1 MIIILEKRTNTSNLK
16 IQWYVVIIF
25 TEFVY
30 IFLFRRLY
38 WLVLK
43 KNFRYQFPL
52 QLKYSS
58 AVHPYHI
65 IHPRKM
71 YPQSSLT
78 TQCKSMGC
86 NTHSRFLLHPGY
98 NPILTQRVP
107 IIITQRVPQPQKMD
121 SYLCLCPTKVIPFWP
136 NELRNCHQKAILYPI
151 MGTRVSFV
159 YNHYLVCWDFFGYIF
174 TEFSFFL
181 GPSLNFDHIPEY
193 PLVYPKPPQQ
203 LPAQEIPIV
212 YANSYE
218 NQDNTRQLPITT
230 VSTTPKTVLDEVKD
244 ILDLSNDYYYTYED
258 FPKYESVPSTAEV
271 VVQSDQ
277 YGFHDLTKASTSTT
291 EKTISTTQRKI
302 PTLKVQE
309 ILPAMGSFR

>member
-1 MIIILEKRTNTSNLK
+1 M
-16 IQWYVVIIF
+16 
-25 TEFVY
+25 
-30 IFLFRRLY
+30 
-38 WLVLK
+38 
-43 KNFRYQFPL
+43 PD
-52 QLKYSS
+52 
-58 AVHPYHI
+58 
-65 IHPRKM
+65 
-71 YPQSSLT
+71 
-78 TQCKSMGC
+78 KSD
-86 NTHSRFLLHPGY
+86 PV
-98 NPILTQRVP
+98 LTQRIEKLP
-107 IIITQRVPQPQKMD
+107 PEGYTLPNYGHTGKF
-121 SYLCLCPTKVIPFWP
+121 CLQQLLSL
-136 NELRNCHQKAILYPI
+136 LR
-151 MGTRVSFV
+151 
-159 YNHYLVCWDFFGYIF
+159 FFCLHFYWVF
-174 TEFSFFL
+174 FFFL
-181 GPSLNFDHIPEY
+181 GPSLNFNHIPEY

-277 YGFHDLTKASTSTT
+277 YGFHDLAKASTSTT